1 MNLFFS
7 PQTKKLQKL
16 SWQLRQDLIDM
27 SYYAG
32 HIHIGGSLSALDLIL
47 SVYLSDI
54 FNFSQNKRMRSPPVV
69 DASKRTDD
77 NFILSPGHTCPAL
90 YVVLAYLKYFSKVEL
105 KNYNKMGSILQGHV
119 SKDVPGV
126 LYSSGSLG
134 QGLSFASGL
143 ALADKLDKK
152 SRYTICLTSDGE
164 HQEGQIWEA
173 LMFANKYKLNKLI
186 NIVDC
191 NKYQIN
197 GSTQDIMPLDDLA
210 AKYIHFGWT
219 VKEVNGHDFNQ
230 ITKMLKLAK
239 QSDRPVCIIAHTTFG
254 KGISF
259 MQYDYNFHSLDRL
272 TDFQY
277 KKAPKRN

>member
-32 HIHIGGSLSALDLIL
+32 HIHIGGSLSALDLII
-47 SVYLSDI
+47 STYLSDI
-54 FNFSQNKRMRSPPVV
+54 FKFSKDKPRS
-69 DASKRTDD
+69 TDD

-90 YVVLAYLKYFSKVEL
+90 YVVLAYLKYFPRAEL

-143 ALADKLDKK
+143 ALADKLAQKN
-152 SRYTICLTSDGE
+152 RYTICLTSDGE
-164 HQEGQIWEA
+164 HQEGQTWEA
-173 LMFANKYKLNKLI
+173 VMLANKYKLNKLI

-191 NKYQIN
+191 NKYQID
-197 GSTQDIMPLDDLA
+197 GSTHDIMPLDDLA

-219 VKEVNGHDFNQ
+219 VKEINGHDFSQ

-277 KKAPKRN
+277 KKASKEIKNNIK